1 MVKQLASQ
9 FPPPPTPPPL
19 EAQPLKPASAT
30 VTPQSPPAVKAKPK
44 WQPSSIPVPSPDFP
58 PPPPESSLVFPP
70 PPPPPLPPTPVPP
83 PPPATPTAAPAPDKG
98 GSPGKKTSKTSS
110 PGGKK
115 PPPTP
120 QRNSSIKSSSCA
132 EHPEP
137 KRPSVDSLVS
147 KFASP
152 AEPSGSPSKE
162 TPPPPA
168 APPKP
173 GKLNLSGVNLPGV
186 LQHGCVSAKAPVP
199 LSGRG
204 KDSVVEFPSPPSDSD
219 FPPPPPEIELP
230 LPPVEIPAVFSG
242 STSPKVAVV
251 NPQPQ
256 SWSKASVKKAPP
268 PTRPKRND
276 STRLTQAEISE
287 QPAMATVVPQVPTSP
302 KSSLSVQPGFL
313 ADLNRT
319 LQRKSITRHGSL
331 SSRVSRAEP
340 TATMDDMAL
349 PPPPPELLSDQQKA
363 GYGGSHIS
371 GYATLRRG
379 PPPAPP
385 KRDQNTKLSRDW

>member
-1 MVKQLASQ
+1 
-9 FPPPPTPPPL
+9 
-19 EAQPLKPASAT
+19 
-30 VTPQSPPAVKAKPK
+30 
-44 WQPSSIPVPSPDFP
+44 
-58 PPPPESSLVFPP
+58 
-70 PPPPPLPPTPVPP
+70 
-83 PPPATPTAAPAPDKG
+83 
-98 GSPGKKTSKTSS
+98 
-110 PGGKK
+110 
-115 PPPTP
+115 
-120 QRNSSIKSSSCA
+120 
-132 EHPEP
+132 
-137 KRPSVDSLVS
+137 VDSLVS
-147 KFASP
+147 KFTP
-152 AEPSGSPSKE
+152 PGESGSPSKE
-162 TPPPPA
+162 TPPPA

-173 GKLNLSGVNLPGV
+173 GKLHLSGVHLPGL
-186 LQHGCVSAKAPVP
+186 LQQGSVAAKASA

-204 KDSVVEFPSPPSDSD
+204 KDPVVEFPSPPSDSD

-230 LPPVEIPAVFSG
+230 LPPIEIPAVFSAT
-242 STSPKVAVV
+242 TSPKVAVV

-256 SWSKASVKKAPP
+256 PWSKTSVKKAPP

-276 STRLTQAEISE
+276 STRLTHAEVPE
-287 QPAMATVVPQVPTSP
+287 PPATAAVVPQVPTSP

-331 SSRVSRAEP
+331 SSSRMSRAEP

-363 GYGGSHIS
+363 AFGGSHIS

>member
-1 MVKQLASQ
+1 MKTINLTKWI
-9 FPPPPTPPPL
+9 TPHRD
-19 EAQPLKPASAT
+19 
-30 VTPQSPPAVKAKPK
+30 
-44 WQPSSIPVPSPDFP
+44 PSSI
-58 PPPPESSLVFPP
+58 LW
-70 PPPPPLPPTPVPP
+70 
-83 PPPATPTAAPAPDKG
+83 
-98 GSPGKKTSKTSS
+98 
-110 PGGKK
+110 
-115 PPPTP
+115 
-120 QRNSSIKSSSCA
+120 N
-132 EHPEP
+132 
-137 KRPSVDSLVS
+137 
-147 KFASP
+147 
-152 AEPSGSPSKE
+152 
-162 TPPPPA
+162 
-168 APPKP
+168 
-173 GKLNLSGVNLPGV
+173 
-186 LQHGCVSAKAPVP
+186 
-199 LSGRG
+199 
-204 KDSVVEFPSPPSDSD
+204 
-219 FPPPPPEIELP
+219 
-230 LPPVEIPAVFSG
+230 
-242 STSPKVAVV
+242 TSPKVAVV

-256 SWSKASVKKAPP
+256 SWSKTSVKKAPP

-287 QPAMATVVPQVPTSP
+287 QPTMATVAPQVPTSP

-331 SSRVSRAEP
+331 SSRMSRAEP

>member
-1 MVKQLASQ
+1 MDA
-9 FPPPPTPPPL
+9 
-19 EAQPLKPASAT
+19 
-30 VTPQSPPAVKAKPK
+30 
-44 WQPSSIPVPSPDFP
+44 
-58 PPPPESSLVFPP
+58 
-70 PPPPPLPPTPVPP
+70 
-83 PPPATPTAAPAPDKG
+83 
-98 GSPGKKTSKTSS
+98 
-110 PGGKK
+110 
-115 PPPTP
+115 
-120 QRNSSIKSSSCA
+120 
-132 EHPEP
+132 
-137 KRPSVDSLVS
+137 LVS
-147 KFASP
+147 KFAHP
-152 AEPSGSPSKE
+152 PEPSGSPSKE
-162 TPPPPA
+162 TAAPPT

-173 GKLNLSGVNLPGV
+173 GKLSLPIV
-186 LQHGCVSAKAPVP
+186 LQQAGISAKAPAVGVP
-199 LSGRG
+199 G
-204 KDSVVEFPSPPSDSD
+204 KGAVEEFPSPPSDSD

-242 STSPKVAVV
+242 NTSPKVAVV

-256 SWSKASVKKAPP
+256 PWSKSSGKKAPP

-287 QPAMATVVPQVPTSP
+287 SQVTTSSQVPTSP
-302 KSSLSVQPGFL
+302 KSGLSVQPSFL

-331 SSRVSRAEP
+331 SSARISRAEP

-349 PPPPPELLSDQQKA
+349 PPPPPELLTDKQKT
-363 GYGGSHIS
+363 GNFGGAHIS

>member
-1 MVKQLASQ
+1 
-9 FPPPPTPPPL
+9 
-19 EAQPLKPASAT
+19 
-30 VTPQSPPAVKAKPK
+30 PPAP
-44 WQPSSIPVPSPDFP
+44 
-58 PPPPESSLVFPP
+58 
-70 PPPPPLPPTPVPP
+70 
-83 PPPATPTAAPAPDKG
+83 PTAAPAPDRS
-98 GSPGKKTSKTSS
+98 GSPGKKTGKTSS
-110 PGGKK
+110 PGAKK

-120 QRNSSIKSSSCA
+120 QRNSSIKASACA
-132 EHPEP
+132 EQPEP

-152 AEPSGSPSKE
+152 AEPSGSPNKD

-173 GKLNLSGVNLPGV
+173 GKLHLSGVGLPGV
-186 LQHGCVSAKAPVP
+186 QPGAVAAKAAV

-204 KDSVVEFPSPPSDSD
+204 KDAAVEFPSPPSDSD
-219 FPPPPPEIELP
+219 FPPPPPEVELP
-230 LPPVEIPAVFSG
+230 PPPIEM
-242 STSPKVAVV
+242 AVV
-251 NPQPQ
+251 SPQPQ
-256 SWSKASVKKAPP
+256 PWSKASAKKAPP
-268 PTRPKRND
+268 PTRPKRSD
-276 STRLTQAEISE
+276 STRLTLAEAPE
-287 QPAMATVVPQVPTSP
+287 PPAAAPVVPQVPTSP

-331 SSRVSRAEP
+331 SSSRVSRAEP

-349 PPPPPELLSDQQKA
+349 PPPPPELLSDQRKA